1 MPSQRK
7 TRKGRRRSIR
17 STGQGDPDLEMLIE
31 DGFGHEYDEI
41 NPVEFKQF
49 YNNFMELWRDIS
61 SIFEKNNKDI
71 IRKVKSSDKDWDF
84 SPLYKVLN
92 PTKHDIERFFHDF
105 NKNPH
110 RSVTHQFKKLF
121 KVAYPEM
128 FSQKKRRKSSRKKKS
143 KK

>member
-17 STGQGDPDLEMLIE
+17 STGQADPDHQMLID
-31 DGFGHEYDEI
+31 DGFVSEYDEI

-71 IRKVKSSDKDWDF
+71 IKKHSAKKHYEF

-92 PTKHDIERFFHDF
+92 PTKHDIEQLFRDF
-105 NKNPH
+105 NKDPH
-110 RSVTHQFKKLF
+110 RSVTHQFKMLF
-121 KVAYPEM
+121 KEAYPEM